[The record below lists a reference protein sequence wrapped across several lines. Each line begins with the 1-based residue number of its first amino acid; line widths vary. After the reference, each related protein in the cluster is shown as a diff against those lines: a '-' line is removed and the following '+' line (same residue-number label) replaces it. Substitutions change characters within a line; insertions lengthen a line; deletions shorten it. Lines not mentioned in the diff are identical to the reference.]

1 MQYICDIL
9 HIIHLEL
16 PVNLT
21 SSTSVVQIHLFP
33 PQRNNTNVE
42 KRSYY
47 SFFVFCLQY
56 RTDPVKERFH
66 ARISFRQTD
75 LSRLAHN
82 HMNSNIDTKI
92 ILHK

>member
-1 MQYICDIL
+1 MDQT
-9 HIIHLEL
+9 
-16 PVNLT
+16 VNLT

-56 RTDPVKERFH
+56 RTDPVKERFL
-66 ARISFRQTD
+66 ARIFFRQTD